1 MKQSI
6 AYDCPV
12 TDPDAVDERA
22 TLSDVAAEAGVST
35 ATASR
40 ALSGSRPVSPETLKR
55 IRAAAARLGYRHNAV
70 ASALR
75 SNRTQSVGLVLPRY
89 ATVFLSAL
97 IESVTENLD
106 AQGIGALL
114 RYVAPDGA
122 DHDERVADLLDRRV
136 DGLIVCPPTIEAS
149 GHAQRMS
156 HGLPLVQVGRFL
168 DPQTPSAVS
177 LDEEESAAVLAAH
190 LARTGTRTV
199 TVIGLDPD
207 SPADARRIASVSQA
221 CAAAGPEVTA
231 VVHLGSDLLAG
242 VTSAEALW
250 DRVARDEALVCAN
263 DDVATGVLTVLRAR
277 GVRVPEDVQIASL
290 LQLYPDAQGMPL
302 TSLRHPWHE
311 MGAEAVEMLELAR
324 RTRVAARRR
333 TSLPAELVRGAS
345 TRTPQE

>member
-1 MKQSI
+1 MIEPEATGDHS
-6 AYDCPV
+6 
-12 TDPDAVDERA
+12 
-22 TLSDVAAEAGVST
+22 TLSDVASHAGVSI

-40 ALSGSRPVSPETLKR
+40 ALSGARPVSPATLKR
-55 IRAAAARLGYRHNAV
+55 VQAAAAHLGYRHNAV

-106 AQGIGALL
+106 ARGIGALL

-149 GHAQRMS
+149 GHAQRMT

-168 DPQTPSAVS
+168 DPLAPTAVS
-177 LDEEESAAVLAAH
+177 LDEDASAAL
-190 LARTGTRTV
+190 LARHLGGTGARRLTLV
-199 TVIGLDPD
+199 GLDPD
-207 SPADARRIASVSQA
+207 APADARRIASVVEA
-221 CAAAGPEVTA
+221 CAPYGIAMERIVYT
-231 VVHLGSDLLAG
+231 GSDLLAG
-242 VTSAEALW
+242 VTAAEGLH
-250 DRVARDEALVCAN
+250 DRVHREEVLVCAN

-277 GVRVPEDVQIASL
+277 GVTVPDDVQIASL
-290 LQLYPDAQGMPL
+290 LQLYPDADGVPL

-311 MGAEAVEMLELAR
+311 MGAEAVDMLEQAR
-324 RTRVAARRR
+324 HSRVAARRR
-333 TSLPAELVRGAS
+333 TTLAATLVAGAS
-345 TRTPQE
+345 TRAHVKESR

>member
-1 MKQSI
+1 MTEVEPL
-6 AYDCPV
+6 D
-12 TDPDAVDERA
+12 DRA
-22 TLSDVAAEAGVST
+22 TLSDVAREARVST

-75 SNRTQSVGLVLPRY
+75 SSRTQSVGLVLPRY

-122 DHDERVADLLDRRV
+122 DHDDRVADLLDRRV

-168 DPQTPSAVS
+168 DPETPSAVS
-177 LDEEESAAVLAAH
+177 LDESASASLVATH
-190 LARTGTRTV
+190 LVRTCARRLTLV
-199 TVIGLDPD
+199 GLDPAAA
-207 SPADARRIASVSQA
+207 ADATRIASVA
-221 CAAAGPEVTA
+221 RAATA
-231 VVHLGSDLLAG
+231 RGIASDDVVYCGSDLLAG
-242 VTSAEALW
+242 VTAAEGFW
-250 DRVARDEALVCAN
+250 DRLERDSALVCAN

-277 GVRVPEDVQIASL
+277 GVRVPDDVQIVSL
-290 LQLYPDAQGMPL
+290 LQLYPDAQGVPL

-311 MGAEAVEMLELAR
+311 MGAEAVDMLEHAR
-324 RTRVAARRR
+324 RSRVAARRR
-333 TSLPAELVRGAS
+333 VRLPAELVVGAS
-345 TRTPQE
+345 TRPHPEEKS

>member
-1 MKQSI
+1 MI
-6 AYDCPV
+6 
-12 TDPDAVDERA
+12 DPAVPDELA
-22 TLSDVAAEAGVST
+22 TLADVATEAGVST
-35 ATASR
+35 ATVSR

-55 IRAAAARLGYRHNAV
+55 VRAAAARLGYRHNAV

-75 SNRTQSVGLVLPRY
+75 SSRTQSVGIVLPRY

-97 IESVTENLD
+97 IESVTESLD

-168 DPQTPSAVS
+168 DPDTPSAVS
-177 LDEEESAAVLAAH
+177 LDETASAGLLAAH
-190 LARTGTRTV
+190 LARTGTERV

-207 SPADARRIASVSQA
+207 VPADATRIRSVELA
-221 CAAAGPEVTA
+221 CHARGIALTD
-231 VVHLGSDLLAG
+231 VVHRGSDLLAG
-242 VTSAEALW
+242 VTAAEELW
-250 DRVARDEALVCAN
+250 SVVGPGQTLVCAN

-277 GVRVPEDVQIASL
+277 GTRVPDDVQIASL
-290 LQLYPDAQGMPL
+290 LQLYPDAQGTPL
-302 TSLRHPWHE
+302 TSLRHPWRQ
-311 MGAEAVEMLELAR
+311 MGAEAVDMLEHAR
-324 RTRVAARRR
+324 RSRLAARRR
-333 TSLPAELVRGAS
+333 TTLSADLVVGAS
-345 TRTPQE
+345 TRIPLEES